1 MAQQDIVIVAAAR
14 TAVGKFGG
22 TLAKTAAPELGAT
35 VLKAL
40 LERSG
45 LTSEQIGEVILGQ
58 VLTAGSGQNAARQA
72 VIKAG
77 FNPGVPAMTINKV
90 CGSGLKAVML
100 AAQAISHGDS
110 EIVIAGGQENMSA
123 APHVL
128 LGSRDGQR
136 MGDWKMVDSMITD
149 GLWDVYNQYHMGIT
163 AENVAKQYNISRE
176 AQDALAL
183 ASQQKAAAAQEAGR
197 FKDEIVPVSIAQ
209 KKGDPIVFA
218 ADEFI
223 NKKTSAE
230 ALAGLRPAFD
240 KAGSVTAG
248 NASGLNDGAAGVVVM
263 TAQKA
268 AALGLKPL
276 ARIASYASAGLDPA
290 IMGMGPVPA
299 AKKALQRAGW
309 KPADLDLL
317 EINEAFAAQACAVH
331 QEMGWD
337 TSKVNVNGGA
347 IAIGH
352 PIGASG
358 CRILVTLLHEMI
370 KRDAKKGIASLCIG
384 GGMGVALTVER

>member
-1 MAQQDIVIVAAAR
+1 MEDIVIVAAAR
-14 TAVGKFGG
+14 TAIGKFGG
-22 TLAKTAAPELGAT
+22 SLAKTSAVELGAT
-35 VLKAL
+35 VVKDL
-40 LERSG
+40 LRRSG
-45 LTSEQIGEVILGQ
+45 LAADQVDELIFGQ
-58 VLTAGSGQNAARQA
+58 VLQAGAGQNPARQT

-77 FNPGVPAMTINKV
+77 LPVSVPAMTINKV

-100 AAQAISHGDS
+100 GVQAIRDGDS
-110 EIVIAGGQENMSA
+110 EIVIAGGQESMSMS
-123 APHVL
+123 PHVL
-128 LGSRDGQR
+128 LGSREGQR
-136 MGDWKMVDSMITD
+136 MGDWKMIDSMIVD

-163 AENVAKQYNISRE
+163 AENVARKHGISRE

-183 ASQQKAAAAQEAGR
+183 ASQQKAAAAQDAGR
-197 FKDEIVPVSIAQ
+197 FKDEIVPVLIPQ
-209 KKGDPIVFA
+209 KKGDALVFE
-218 ADEFI
+218 ADEYI
-223 NKKTSAE
+223 NRKTNAE

-248 NASGLNDGAAGVVVM
+248 NASGLNDGAAGLLLM
-263 TAQKA
+263 SAKKA
-268 AALGLKPL
+268 AALGLTPL

-290 IMGMGPVPA
+290 YMGMGPVPA
-299 AKKALQRAGW
+299 AKKALERAGW
-309 KPADLDLL
+309 KPQDLDLL

-347 IAIGH
+347 IALGH

-358 CRILVTLLHEMI
+358 ARILVTLLHEMQ
-370 KRDAKKGIASLCIG
+370 KRNAKKGIASLCIG